1 MSILLVVE
9 AAKAGTDRR
18 QNHLLPFGD
27 GTVLSTALT
36 RLAPYGE
43 GPVVVAISDLADDQE
58 IEEIAT
64 ANGASAVKGPSEDM
78 LGRFVEVIADYP
90 AEHLVRVTVDSP
102 LVDHHLVADVVDAH
116 LRSGADY
123 TTNSLLRTHPTGLE
137 VEVIR
142 SDALLDAA
150 EQATTPE
157 ERAGVTTFV
166 KRRPASYK
174 LHAALASGDFED
186 HDWRIHDTT
195 SQSAMMA
202 LVTSAGGDYSAP
214 WHSYVEHSP
223 LPEDAPPIRL
233 RVARENVAASVS
245 ALTDTIGNLP
255 DPLPIGDPSRRSW
268 GVWVA
273 PGLIGAITVS
283 IQNGWG
289 TLAANFVESLD
300 EALAE
305 QILHLVDDRLMA
317 DDQVL
322 ALTIDGSR
330 IRPYRET

>member
-9 AAKAGTDRR
+9 AGQDGTDHRR
-18 QNHLLPFGD
+18 NQMLPFGD
-27 GTVLSTALT
+27 GTVLSTAIN
-36 RLAPYGE
+36 RLAPFSE
-43 GPVVVAISDLADDQE
+43 GPVVVAISDLPSDHA
-58 IEEIAT
+58 IEEIARN
-64 ANGASAVKGPSEDM
+64 NGASAVRGPSDDM
-78 LGRFVEVIADYP
+78 LARFVEVIADYP
-90 AEHLVRVTVDSP
+90 AEHLVRVTADSP
-102 LVDHHLVADVVDAH
+102 LIDHHIVSDVVAAH
-116 LRSGADY
+116 LQSGADY
-123 TTNSLLRTHPTGLE
+123 TSNSLLRTHPTGLE

-150 EQATTPE
+150 EQAVAPD
-157 ERAGVTTFV
+157 ERSGVTTFV
-166 KRRPASYK
+166 KRRPANYQ

-186 HDWRIHDTT
+186 HDWRVHDGA
-195 SQSAMMA
+195 SQRAMA
-202 LVTSAGGDYSAP
+202 ELIAAAGGDLAAP
-214 WHSYVEHSP
+214 WHTLVEQSP
-223 LPEDAPPIRL
+223 LSDYVPPIRL
-233 RVARENVAASVS
+233 RVARENVAASVH
-245 ALTDTIGNLP
+245 ALGDSIGNLP

-289 TLAANFVESLD
+289 TLAANFVENLD
-300 EALAE
+300 EALAD
-305 QILHLVDDRLMA
+305 QILQLVDDRLLA